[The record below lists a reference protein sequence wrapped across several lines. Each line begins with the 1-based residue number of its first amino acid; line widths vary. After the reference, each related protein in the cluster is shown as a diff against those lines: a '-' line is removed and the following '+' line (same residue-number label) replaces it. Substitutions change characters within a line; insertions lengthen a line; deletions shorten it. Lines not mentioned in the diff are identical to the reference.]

1 MRVIMMNS
9 YLCQSELDSLRL
21 GRDFG
26 SVKLYSDNISSSR
39 SISLF
44 SGVFSGACN
53 VGPVIKLVYSG
64 LCLKNVLLS
73 TDLKSYHFDFYSF
86 PFW

>member
-1 MRVIMMNS
+1 MIIHIYVRER
-9 YLCQSELDSLRL
+9 ELDSLRL

-53 VGPVIKLVYSG
+53 VGPVIKLV
-64 LCLKNVLLS
+64 
-73 TDLKSYHFDFYSF
+73 
-86 PFW
+86 

>member
-1 MRVIMMNS
+1 MIIHIYVRER
-9 YLCQSELDSLRL
+9 ELDSLRL